1 MNHIHL
7 LGIGGIGMSALAR
20 ILKKRGVAVSGSD
33 CKASAITQALEQEGI
48 SVDIGETHMPQNAT
62 IAFSSAIRSTD
73 RTQDA
78 IHRSVLL
85 AQLADGYNVMAVTGT
100 HGKTTTSALLTW
112 VLQTAGRDPSYA
124 LGGMLQNTNGHHGTG
139 TEFIIEADES
149 DGSFLNYHPQTIIL
163 TSTDT
168 DHLDYWHT
176 PEKLK
181 QAYATFVARAK
192 TCIWCRDDVH
202 IPISGISYGFHPESQ
217 YCITRYRPGYM
228 DICVDD
234 PY

>member
-62 IAFSSAIRSTD
+62 IAFSSAIRPTD

-139 TEFIIEADES
+139 TEFIMREEGTECVKLWVLS
-149 DGSFLNYHPQTIIL
+149 S
-163 TSTDT
+163 
-168 DHLDYWHT
+168 HT
-176 PEKLK
+176 VQK
-181 QAYATFVARAK
+181 
-192 TCIWCRDDVH
+192 
-202 IPISGISYGFHPESQ
+202 
-217 YCITRYRPGYM
+217 
-228 DICVDD
+228 
-234 PY
+234 